1 MSIRNWLLLVY
12 YTLYI
17 GGIELPNQNKNH
29 HHSPFTSKNDQTV
42 KNIGIVF
49 ILNLVFSGLEFIF
62 GFIFNSSAILS
73 DAVHDLGDSV
83 SVGLALFFQ
92 KYSTK
97 KSNDKFSFGYQR
109 FSLLGALITAVVLLA
124 GSILVAF
131 RSIPLLFDPQPVN
144 SSGMLW
150 ISIFAIA
157 INGYAAWLMS
167 KGKSE
172 NESFLN
178 LHMLEDVLG
187 WIGVLVV
194 SIIMQFSNLY
204 ILDPMLSIGI
214 ALYIFVQAV
223 PKFYHTLTIFLESV
237 PEGVDL
243 NELESNILTIE
254 EIDDFSHFHF
264 WSIDGQENAFSVT
277 LLVSSEHMKDASKI
291 KAQVREQLE
300 GYNVTH
306 STIELVT
313 EKKDLRK
320 HN

>member
-1 MSIRNWLLLVY
+1 M
-12 YTLYI
+12 
-17 GGIELPNQNKNH
+17 PNQNKNH

-187 WIGVLVV
+187 WVGVLIV

-204 ILDPMLSIGI
+204 ILDPILSIGI
-214 ALYIFVQAV
+214 AIYIFVQAV
-223 PKFYHTLTIFLESV
+223 PKFYNTLTIFLESV
-237 PEGVDL
+237 PKGVDL
-243 NELESNILTIE
+243 NELEKNILAIE

-277 LLVSSEHMKDASKI
+277 LLVSSENMGDASKI
-291 KAQVREQLE
+291 KTQVRNQLQD
-300 GYNVTH
+300 YNVTH

-313 EKKDLRK
+313 DKEDLRK
-320 HN
+320 HS

>member
-167 KGKSE
+167 KGKSK

-187 WIGVLVV
+187 WIGVLIA

-204 ILDPMLSIGI
+204 ILDPILSIGI
-214 ALYIFVQAV
+214 AIYIFVQAV
-223 PKFYHTLTIFLESV
+223 PKFYNTLTIFLKSV
-237 PEGVDL
+237 PKGVDL
-243 NELESNILTIE
+243 NELEKNILAIE

-277 LLVSSEHMKDASKI
+277 LLVSSENMGDASKI
-291 KAQVREQLE
+291 KTQVRNQLQD
-300 GYNVTH
+300 YNVTH

-313 EKKDLRK
+313 DKEDLRK
-320 HN
+320 HS